1 MTNADANIS
10 GLGEFL
16 NKFQTAKNYNSKEMR
31 LTIQEAEQ
39 LSLGIARVLARQ
51 AVLAD
56 RVIALQDQIMN
67 GVEVAQDGGSF

>member
-1 MTNADANIS
+1 MTPQANIDS
-10 GLGEFL
+10 LSQFL
-16 NKFQTAKNYNSKEMR
+16 DKFQTAKNYNSKEMR

-56 RVIALQDQIMN
+56 KVIALQDQIMN